1 MINLI
6 KADFYKINRSMIYK
20 VLFLI
25 SSICAAVT
33 TVISHLINN
42 GDIDMSSGASAAML
56 TDVVM
61 LSLINSV
68 LAGQMV
74 CGDFDNKLIQSSL
87 TGCSGRFTVVCAKMF
102 TYSVMVVIM
111 TLPYA
116 ICTIVGVCMGSGFS
130 APFSASS
137 YLKILFESNTVEFS
151 AESLLK
157 YIVITVIMMLV
168 YAAQS
173 GIMFAIGF
181 FMKNKAL
188 LTTAISFIISTLIG
202 MSTSM
207 ITSEAG
213 NDFLSLTPYSG
224 DIYSLGNETEAMT
237 LVKIALVCIA
247 FLAAYTGI
255 AYAAFRRSEIK

>member
-20 VLFLI
+20 VLFLV
-25 SSICAAVT
+25 SSVCAVVT
-33 TVISHLINN
+33 TVISHMIHTSDM
-42 GDIDMSSGASAAML
+42 DITSASSAAML

-68 LAGQMV
+68 LAGQMI

-87 TGCSGRFTVVCAKMF
+87 TGCSGRFTVVSAKMVTF
-102 TYSVMVVIM
+102 SIIVGIM

-116 ICTIVGVCMGSGFS
+116 ICSIVGVCMGGGFS
-130 APFSASS
+130 TPFSASI

-151 AESLLK
+151 AESVLK

-181 FMKNKAL
+181 LMKNKAL
-188 LTTAISFIISTLIG
+188 LTTAISFILSTFIG

-207 ITSEAG
+207 ITSDAG
-213 NDFLSLTPYSG
+213 NDFLSFTPYSG
-224 DIYSLGNETEAMT
+224 DIYSLGNETEALT

-255 AYAAFRRSEIK
+255 AYTAFRKSEIK

>member
-25 SSICAAVT
+25 SSICAVVT
-33 TVISHLINN
+33 TVISHMLHI
-42 GDIDMSSGASAAML
+42 GDIDITSASSVAML

-68 LAGQMV
+68 LAGQMI

-87 TGCSGRFTVVCAKMF
+87 TGCSGRFTVVSAKMV
-102 TYSVMVVIM
+102 TYTIMVGIM

-116 ICTIVGVCMGSGFS
+116 ICSIVGICMGSGFS
-130 APFSASS
+130 TPFSAST
-137 YLKILFESNTVEFS
+137 YLKILFESNTADFS
-151 AESLLK
+151 AELVLK
-157 YIVITVIMMLV
+157 YIAIVVIMMLV

-173 GIMFAIGF
+173 GFMFVTGF
-181 FMKNKAL
+181 LMKNKAL
-188 LTTAISFIISTLIG
+188 LTTAISFILSTFIG

-207 ITSEAG
+207 ISSDSG
-213 NDFLSLTPYSG
+213 NDFLSFTPYSV
-224 DIYSLGNETEAMT
+224 DVYALGNETENLT

-255 AYAAFRRSEIK
+255 AYAAFRKSEIK